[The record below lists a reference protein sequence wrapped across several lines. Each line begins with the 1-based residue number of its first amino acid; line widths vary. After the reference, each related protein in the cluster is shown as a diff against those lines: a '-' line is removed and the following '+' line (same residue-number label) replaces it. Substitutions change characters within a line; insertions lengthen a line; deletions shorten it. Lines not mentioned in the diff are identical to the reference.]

1 MKPMANRPINFLKV
15 SIQGNHFTMA
25 NSTNNSISTTS
36 CRNFRDKT
44 LHTAVNAILISKVN
58 SEEVNTRTTKEI

>member
-25 NSTNNSISTTS
+25 NSTNSISTTS

-44 LHTAVNAILISKVN
+44 LHTAVNANIISKVN
-58 SEEVNTRTTKEI
+58 LEEVNTRTTKEI